1 MLRHHYYR
9 HVILVERDAGSVR
22 VLTWYHSQCTD
33 VDTCNTIVIYV
44 DTIVIIPVER
54 GADGVRVLNWYHR
67 QFIEAARERCCQ
79 NEEKLAYLH
88 SGLAEFFS
96 GTWSG
101 GMLN

>member
-1 MLRHHYYR
+1 MFHANP
-9 HVILVERDAGSVR
+9 VVDDA
-22 VLTWYHSQCTD
+22 
-33 VDTCNTIVIYV
+33 
-44 DTIVIIPVER
+44 IVIISVER

-67 QFIEAARERCCQ
+67 QFIEAARERYCQ

-101 GMLN
+101 GMLELLIIIYYYL